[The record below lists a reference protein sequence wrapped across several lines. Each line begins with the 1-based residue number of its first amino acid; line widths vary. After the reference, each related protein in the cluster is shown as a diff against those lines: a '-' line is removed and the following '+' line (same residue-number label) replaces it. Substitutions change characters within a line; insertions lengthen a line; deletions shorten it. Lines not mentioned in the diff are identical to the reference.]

1 MSLVVGRENVSF
13 LPAFKI
19 GVWNAWLLQVL
30 YLLTMFVPDFFLD
43 KEGRERTGRMRK
55 EAPFKKAEKMLALCN
70 HSIIMPFVIV
80 YSIFL
85 PLKIGT
91 AWFYLGLPVFAVA
104 SVISVATIF
113 SAASTPID
121 KLVTRGIYRISRHP
135 IYLSGFLMYAGM
147 GIACASWV
155 VGLCAV
161 LWIGIWSILVPK
173 EERFLVETYGDS
185 YREYANMAKRWIG
198 IPKEERK

>member
-1 MSLVVGRENVSF
+1 
-13 LPAFKI
+13 
-19 GVWNAWLLQVL
+19 
-30 YLLTMFVPDFFLD
+30 MFVPDFFLD

-55 EAPFKKAEKMLALCN
+55 MAPFKKAEKMLALCN
-70 HSIIMPFVIV
+70 HAIIMPFVIV